1 MRTSSKM
8 AVSRALGRMVLVLLC
23 LGGGGVGRGDPISSA
38 QKDLVQAERKLEAAR
53 GRVTA
58 TAEQLSAAQ
67 SLRTARVGVLHACQ
81 AAHGAVERV
90 RQETEKAEAL
100 ARSDAARAGQLP
112 SEVTHAVESSRREM
126 ERARDRFLNRPLVAY
141 DRSQHGRLTLNVMT
155 GAFDL
160 SLDTGPGVKL
170 GAGDLEAL
178 LAGQFTLPDVD
189 PLELAAEA
197 LGIHGRLTSNYI
209 EVQASLAAEHG
220 AANVYLLSQ
229 RFLEWA
235 SPERLAGDFTK
246 ASLIR
251 GGSVEGELAEA
262 RRQIQLEYEDFCTW
276 LRLKG
281 VKDLGPDSC
290 AALVELI
297 RTGSYPRLGLSVK
310 TRQVDVTHR
319 FESAGR
325 TEVPVDFLKRLRPK
339 GLTGHRA
346 TWEMNEKRP
355 ALAVVWSGRT
365 WGHESLASRLEEDF
379 RLPAP
384 AIDDLPGLLPSK
396 TDPRIRRLVGWTAP
410 HGLPA
415 IDASARTRR
424 LARAAIGLKKEDI
437 DSSTGPDRLIVD
449 LRHSDFGEIV
459 ASFLSQLALGNS
471 KSYELNVLELDQ
483 SNGRLEAEFT
493 LHHRFVWP
501 SIREAQTKLR
511 AALGPVG
518 TSVEDLADRL
528 PDASFNA
535 ARKLYREENSKA
547 HEASARTQE
556 AHKKA
561 HEAADRVAT
570 KQRELATLASDLTR
584 AGTDLRAASEFE
596 VRARREAQA
605 ACAEMIEL
613 DATVRRARN
622 KVQSLEHPLRGEI
635 TDQLNLPE
643 VMGRANIPS
652 PGHE

>member
-8 AVSRALGRMVLVLLC
+8 AVSRAMGRMVLVLVS

-67 SLRTARVGVLHACQ
+67 SLRMARAAVLHACQ
-81 AAHGAVERV
+81 AAHHAVERV
-90 RQETEKAEAL
+90 LQDAEKAADL
-100 ARSDAARAGQLP
+100 ARSDAARADQLP
-112 SEVTHAVESSRREM
+112 SQATQAVERSRRDM

-178 LAGQFTLPDVD
+178 LAGQFKLPDVD
-189 PLELAAEA
+189 PLELAAET
-197 LGIHGRLTSNYI
+197 LGIHGRLTSNYV

-220 AANVYLLSQ
+220 AANVYLLSR
-229 RFLEWA
+229 RFIEWA
-235 SPERLAGDFTK
+235 SPERLAGDFTT
-246 ASLIR
+246 AVLTR
-251 GGSVEGELAEA
+251 GGSVEGELALA
-262 RRQIQLEYEDFCTW
+262 RRQIQLEYEDFSSW

-281 VKDLGPDSC
+281 VKDLGPEPC
-290 AALVELI
+290 AALVDLI
-297 RTGSYPRLGLSVK
+297 RTRSCPRLGLSVK

-319 FESAGR
+319 FESAGS
-325 TEVPVDFLKRLRPK
+325 TEVPFDFLQRLRPK
-339 GLTGHRA
+339 GQTGDRA
-346 TWEMNEKRP
+346 TWEMTEKRP
-355 ALAVVWSGRT
+355 ALAVVWNGPA
-365 WGHESLASRLEEDF
+365 WGHGSLASQLEDDF

-384 AIDDLPGLLPSK
+384 AIDKLPGLLPSK
-396 TDPRIRRLVGWTAP
+396 TDPRIRRLVGWTAQL
-410 HGLPA
+410 GLPA
-415 IDASARTRR
+415 IDAAARPRR
-424 LARAAIGLKKEDI
+424 LARAAIGPRKEDI
-437 DSSTGPDRLIVD
+437 DSAAGPDRLIVD
-449 LRHSDFGEIV
+449 LRYSDFGEIV
-459 ASFLSQLALGNS
+459 ATFLSQLALGNS
-471 KSYELNVLELDQ
+471 KCYELNVLELDQ

-501 SIREAQTKLR
+501 SIREAQTNLR

-518 TSVEDLADRL
+518 TGVDDLADRL

-547 HEASARTQE
+547 HEASARPQE
-556 AHKKA
+556 VHKKA

-570 KQRELATLASDLTR
+570 KQRELATFAGDLTR
-584 AGTDLRAASEFE
+584 ARTDLRAASEFE
-596 VRARREAQA
+596 ARARQEAQA
-605 ACAEMIEL
+605 ACALMIEL
-613 DATVRRARN
+613 DAKVRFARDQ
-622 KVQSLEHPLRGEI
+622 VQSLEHPVKS
-635 TDQLNLPE
+635 E
-643 VMGRANIPS
+643 VRHRRKP
-652 PGHE
+652 